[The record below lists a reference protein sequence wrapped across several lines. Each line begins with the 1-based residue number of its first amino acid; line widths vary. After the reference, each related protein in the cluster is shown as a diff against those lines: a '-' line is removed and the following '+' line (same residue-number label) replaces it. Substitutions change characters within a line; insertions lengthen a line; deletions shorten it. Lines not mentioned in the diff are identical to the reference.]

1 MKKITSII
9 SIILIVAMLSCVLV
23 LVSACTGSPDDGFVE
38 VAGKTNI
45 RVATY
50 HGGLGKLWLEKAA
63 RAFEEKYKDVSF
75 EEGKTGVA
83 VSVEFCEGGN
93 IMEER
98 TLNLDVYLTEVVDY
112 YRYVNLGKV
121 ANITDVVKKD
131 LGDFGEE
138 GKTIENKLDPSLQ
151 NFLTAKDGNY
161 YAIPFYEGFMGI
173 VYDRD
178 LFAEKGY
185 FRDSNGSWTGDENR
199 LSVGADG
206 VKGTYDDGLPETY
219 SQFKQLVEKMDA
231 DNTTPFVFGDDSL
244 PYFQKLLAGFW
255 ADYEGKENMLKNWN
269 LTGSFNV
276 VTGFNGAT
284 PIIGSYTID
293 QSNLATSIKEL
304 QKQPG
309 KYYALK
315 FLEDNIC
322 AKADYYGTMPYES
335 AQTALIASKLGG
347 NYKAYGML
355 VDGVYWENE
364 ATLASSFSTLAID
377 DIGYGG
383 SKDDYKYSRRFAFM
397 PFPQEDNQAAADK
410 AAGRTHKHTLF
421 SANDSFVF
429 ISSNSAGAKL
439 EVAKLFMQFLHTD
452 EQMSSFTATT
462 SISRALN
469 YELTDADKENMTYF
483 GKNVMEIKN
492 ASDIVYPYSGHSY
505 YVANSATFAL
515 EQWGWKSGRYD
526 NPILAMTDGVSALN
540 YFNGLYSAH

>member
-23 LVSACTGSPDDGFVE
+23 LVSACSGSADDGFVE
-38 VAGKTNI
+38 VEGKTNI

-50 HGGLGKLWLEKAA
+50 NGGLGKEWLEKVA
-63 RAFEEKYKDVSF
+63 RAFENKYSNTSF

-83 VSVEFCEGGN
+83 VSVEFCAGGN
-93 IMEER
+93 MMEDT

-121 ANITDVVKKD
+121 ANITDVVKGD
-131 LGDFGEE
+131 LKDFGEE
-138 GKTIENKLDPSLQ
+138 GKTIESKLDSSFQ
-151 NFLTAKDGNY
+151 SFLTGKDGNY
-161 YAIPFYEGFMGI
+161 YAVPFYEGYMGFI
-173 VYDRD
+173 YDRD

-185 FRDSNGSWTGDENR
+185 FLDSNGNFMGDENR

-219 SQFKQLVEKMDA
+219 SQFVELIKKMDA
-231 DNTTPFVFGDDSL
+231 DNTTPFIFGEDSL
-244 PYFQKLLAGFW
+244 PYFQKLLAGLW
-255 ADYEGKENMLKNWN
+255 ADYEGKENMLKNWDF
-269 LTGSFNV
+269 TGSFNI
-276 VTGFNGAT
+276 VTGFNGST
-284 PIIGSYTID
+284 PIVGTHTFNE
-293 QSNLATSIKEL
+293 SNLATSVKEL

-315 FLEDNIC
+315 FLEDTIC
-322 AKADYYGTMPYES
+322 AKAEYYGSMPYES

-347 NYKAYGML
+347 NYGTYGML
-355 VDGVYWENE
+355 VDGVWWENE

-410 AAGRTHKHTLF
+410 AASKTHKRTLF
-421 SANDSFVF
+421 SANDSFAF

-462 SISRALN
+462 SIPRALN
-469 YELTDADKENMTYF
+469 YTLTDADKEKMTYF

-492 ASDIVYPYSGHSY
+492 ASDIVYPYSGHNY
-505 YVANSATFAL
+505 YITNSATFAL
-515 EQWGWKSGRYD
+515 EKWGWKSGKYD
-526 NPILAMTDGVSALN
+526 NPILAMLDGVSAMS
-540 YFNGLYSAH
+540 YFNGLYSAR